1 MQDLEEGIRQV
12 ETALC
17 KQSTK
22 QACIGSELQVSGE
35 LETTSEDGKQSRVDE
50 KQEKQKNRNMKV
62 LPELLGMFHEE
73 GFTASRAK
81 YEGTGKNVQDIF
93 PAKDLEHNF
102 IEAPKKGQR
111 S

>member
-1 MQDLEEGIRQV
+1 
-12 ETALC
+12 
-17 KQSTK
+17 
-22 QACIGSELQVSGE
+22 
-35 LETTSEDGKQSRVDE
+35 
-50 KQEKQKNRNMKV
+50 MKV
-62 LPELLGMFHEE
+62 LPELLGMFQEE